1 MQAGRRHIMRGVDSA
16 LNEGSDTVNEIIVG
30 RPING
35 ITLNDLEYL
44 LDDNGEIM
52 KFRSKEHAV
61 AFLKKQ
67 GVSDDEIYYMSFIYT
82 NESRECQCHLCEK
95 HGDCYIQDKFQRLP
109 RDKTNGVGLGLC
121 PKLK

>member
-1 MQAGRRHIMRGVDSA
+1 M
-16 LNEGSDTVNEIIVG
+16 SDAEIIVG

-35 ITLNDLEYL
+35 IPLNDLEYL

-82 NESRECQCHLCEK
+82 NESRECKCYLCEK
-95 HGDCYIQDKFQRLP
+95 HGECYIQDKFQRLP
-109 RDKTNGVGLGLC
+109 RDKTNGLGLGLC
-121 PKLK
+121 PKLERK